1 VVDYSRVIFGG
12 AEPRLRPLDPVRASR
27 LLALRSL
34 VDESRLRSTLERLPA
49 PRVRA
54 QTPERSASVD
64 QFAWDA
70 FAAAG
75 WSTSFDSFRIQVE
88 DAWADAENPDH
99 AVTDVNLEGVN
110 IVAVNEGDVPD
121 AVVVLAHHDTV
132 PGTGGADDNG
142 SGLVAV
148 LELARLLGPA
158 RLHRSVVLACVD
170 HEELGF
176 LGARRLVGQ
185 LTGQRPIVGAYVFE
199 MLAYTC
205 STPGSQT
212 LPPGIGLLYPGQVRR
227 IRSNGLRGDFTAVV
241 YRQPGRA
248 LAVAFAEALTHLA
261 GRHATVVLRDPTDLP
276 VLGPVL
282 ERTVPFA
289 REFGR
294 SDHIPFWAAGLPAVQ
309 ITDTADFRNPHYHQ
323 PSDLPDSLDIGRLA
337 DVVASTALAVERIA
351 GSRAP

>member
-1 VVDYSRVIFGG
+1 MIFGG
-12 AEPRLRPLDPVRASR
+12 AEPRLRPLDPVRAGR

-34 VDESRLRSTLERLPA
+34 VDESRLRTMLERLPA

-54 QTPERSASVD
+54 HTPERSASVD
-64 QFAWDA
+64 HLVLNA
-70 FAAAG
+70 FTAAR
-75 WSTSFDSFRIQVE
+75 WSTSLDRFRIRAGDGWSDV
-88 DAWADAENPDH
+88 ANADH
-99 AVTDVNLEGVN
+99 AGTDADFDGVN
-110 IVAVNEGDVPD
+110 IVAVNEGEVPD

-148 LELARLLGPA
+148 LEVARLLGTA
-158 RLHRSVVLACVD
+158 RLHHSVVLAAVD

-176 LGARRLVGQ
+176 LGARRLVEQ
-185 LTGQRPIVGAYVFE
+185 LTAQRPIVGAYVFE
-199 MLAYTC
+199 MLAYT
-205 STPGSQT
+205 STTPGSQS

-227 IRSNGLRGDFTAVV
+227 IRANRMRGDFTAVV

-248 LAVAFAEALTHLA
+248 LAVAFAEALDHLA

-276 VLGPVL
+276 LLGPVL
-282 ERTVPFA
+282 ARTVPFTQ
-289 REFGR
+289 EFGR

-323 PSDLPDSLDIGRLA
+323 PGDLPNTLDIGRLA
-337 DVVASTALAVERIA
+337 DVVASTAFAVEGLA
-351 GSRAP
+351 GTSAP